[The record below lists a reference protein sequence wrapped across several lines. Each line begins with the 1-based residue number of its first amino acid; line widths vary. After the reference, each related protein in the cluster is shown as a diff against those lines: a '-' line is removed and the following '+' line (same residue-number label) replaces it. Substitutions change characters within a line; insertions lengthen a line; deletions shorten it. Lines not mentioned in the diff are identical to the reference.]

1 MDKVFVDAS
10 AWIALLAPG
19 DNLRQQANAV
29 YAQLEREN
37 VRLYTTEF
45 VLLEVADALSV
56 ASFRHYTIDLIE
68 SLRRNQRMT
77 VIPFSQSLLEAGW
90 ALYKQ
95 RPDKDWGLTDCISFV
110 TMQRQDMARVFTSDQ
125 HFAQAGFVK
134 LLQN

>member
-1 MDKVFVDAS
+1 MDKVFVDAA

-19 DNLRQQANAV
+19 DNLRQQADA
-29 YAQLEREN
+29 AFAELERQN
-37 VRLYTTEF
+37 VLFYTTEF
-45 VLLEVADALSV
+45 VL
-56 ASFRHYTIDLIE
+56 
-68 SLRRNQRMT
+68 
-77 VIPFSQSLLEAGW
+77 LLEAGW

-110 TMQRQDMARVFTSDQ
+110 VMQREVKARAFTSDQ